1 MQSRRR
7 ILGLLLV
14 LVNAKAM
21 AQTPPIARVS
31 ALADG
36 RLLLNGE
43 PVTVSLLSAA
53 LKNLKVANG
62 VVWYYRENGQGEPT
76 PQAMSAMS
84 AIKLIVEQSL
94 PVSMSSKPDFSDYI
108 DQSGNSKPRQKL

>member
-1 MQSRRR
+1 MQSRRQ
-7 ILGLLLV
+7 IFALLLV

-43 PVTVSLLSAA
+43 PVTLSVLSAA
-53 LKNLKVANG
+53 LKKLKMVNG

-76 PQAMSAMS
+76 PQAMSA
-84 AIKLIVEQSL
+84 IKLIVEHSL
-94 PVSMSSKPDFSDYI
+94 PVSMSSKADFSDYI
-108 DQSGNSKPRQKL
+108 DQTGNSKPRQKL

>member
-1 MQSRRR
+1 
-7 ILGLLLV
+7 
-14 LVNAKAM
+14 M

-76 PQAMSAMS
+76 PQAMSA
-84 AIKLIVEQSL
+84 IKLIVEQSL

>member
-1 MQSRRR
+1 MQSRRQ
-7 ILGLLLV
+7 ILALLLV
-14 LVNAKAM
+14 LANAKAM
-21 AQTPPIARVS
+21 AQTPPIAKVS

-43 PVTVSLLSAA
+43 PVTVPLLSAA
-53 LKNLKVANG
+53 LKKLKVANG

-76 PQAMSAMS
+76 PQAMSA
-84 AIKLIVEQSL
+84 IKLIVEHSL
-94 PVSMSSKPDFSDYI
+94 PVSMSSKPDFSDYV